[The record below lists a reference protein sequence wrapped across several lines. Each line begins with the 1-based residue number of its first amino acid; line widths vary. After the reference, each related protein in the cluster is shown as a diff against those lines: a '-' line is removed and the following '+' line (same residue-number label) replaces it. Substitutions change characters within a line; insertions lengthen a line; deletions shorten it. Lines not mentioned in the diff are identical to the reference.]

1 MEEIMYTKGPWNVD
15 VWNYDKADPPR
26 KEIVIEN
33 GEFRI
38 AVLDCNHGQENPYT
52 IQDDEALANARLIAA
67 APDLL
72 DAAQEALSLLYRIVN
87 HLGGFTSIEKGTETS
102 SCRGRLEAAI
112 AKATGK

>member
-1 MEEIMYTKGPWNVD
+1 MEDIMHTQGPWVYTFDHGKRTHCIQSLGCDGHPVVFYFLGKGPLRLQD
-15 VWNYDKADPPR
+15 V
-26 KEIVIEN
+26 E
-33 GEFRI
+33 
-38 AVLDCNHGQENPYT
+38 
-52 IQDDEALANARLIAA
+52 LIAA